1 MRFTYLRAVLVS
13 VLLLNHSCHA
23 AGLEKSKADALEA
36 RGEHDK
42 AKRLL
47 RLRGVDDADQD
58 ERMARI
64 YPGHPTPPKDFGIG
78 PKFLKSL
85 LISLK
90 LWQSKVPRIGWDS
103 IIRSSSDIERLQLSW
118 KAFENHG
125 TYQSVVDD
133 VLRHVSS
140 MSSMSPTSPTSSL
153 LEKQL
158 YDELIMVDSSKAMV
172 TLELLQRFPETT
184 VLAQNIEQRFFA
196 EYGGYDSETLRQKL
210 YLPLNDRMQDGL
222 HVIEHYMQNFIAKF
236 RIWQLKNQP
245 PLHTST

>member
-23 AGLEKSKADALEA
+23 AGLEKSKTDALEA

-47 RLRGVDDADQD
+47 RSRGTDDADQD
-58 ERMARI
+58 ERMGRI

-78 PKFLKSL
+78 PDFLKSL
-85 LISLK
+85 LISFN
-90 LWQSKVPRIGWDS
+90 LWRPKAPRIGWDS
-103 IIRSSSDIERLQLSW
+103 IIRSSSDIKRLQSL
-118 KAFENHG
+118 KDDFEHHQVFG
-125 TYQSVVDD
+125 SVVED

-140 MSSMSPTSPTSSL
+140 MSTTSPLTEKL
-153 LEKQL
+153 LF
-158 YDELIMVDSSKAMV
+158 DGLIVVDSSKAIV

-184 VLAQNIEQRFFA
+184 VLAQSVELRFFE

-210 YLPLNDRMQDGL
+210 YLPLNYEMQDGL
-222 HVIEHYMQNFIAKF
+222 HVIKHYMQNFLEKF
-236 RIWQLKNQP
+236 RLWQSKNQP
-245 PLHTST
+245 PIHTST